1 MSLKSAR
8 ARPRATVSGV
18 GKGGSRARNGS
29 ARRRGVGR
37 DVERGRNALTDAEK
51 AAVAANRYVVRQYPL
66 GVLAGTPR
74 RLSLQRSDVWIVPVL
89 LTTPGYGAVGEVGV
103 VAVNART
110 GHVVGGTPKVEVIAA
125 GKRLR
130 EEKRDE
136 LEAAF
141 RRARTV

>member
-1 MSLKSAR
+1 MSLKSAHQQSPAIEPAVR
-8 ARPRATVSGV
+8 KPR
-18 GKGGSRARNGS
+18 SRARNGS
-29 ARRRGVGR
+29 VQRRGVGQGA
-37 DVERGRNALTDAEK
+37 ERGRIALTDAEK
-51 AAVAANRYVVRQYPL
+51 AVIAANRYVVRQYPL

-74 RLSLQRSDVWIVPVL
+74 RLSLQKSDVWIVPVL
-89 LTTPGYGAVGEVGV
+89 LTSPGYGAVGEVGV

-110 GHVVGGTPKVEVIAA
+110 GQVVGGTPKEEVIAA

-130 EEKRDE
+130 EEKQDE

>member
-1 MSLKSAR
+1 L
-8 ARPRATVSGV
+8 
-18 GKGGSRARNGS
+18 
-29 ARRRGVGR
+29 RRRGAGSEL
-37 DVERGRNALTDAEK
+37 ERGRVTLTDAEK
-51 AAVAANRYVVRQYPL
+51 AVIAANRYVVRQYPL

-74 RLSLQRSDVWIVPVL
+74 RLSLQKSDVWIVPVL
-89 LTTPGYGAVGEVGV
+89 LTSPGYGAVGEVGV

-110 GHVVGGTPKVEVIAA
+110 GQVVGGTPNQEVIAA

>member
-8 ARPRATVSGV
+8 QPLLATDRVVRKSA
-18 GKGGSRARNGS
+18 SRGRNGS
-29 ARRRGVGR
+29 VRRRGAGR
-37 DVERGRNALTDAEK
+37 EAERSRSALTESEK
-51 AAVAANRYVVRQYPL
+51 AVIAANRYVVREYPL

-74 RLSLQRSDVWIVPVL
+74 HLSLQKSDVWIVPVL
-89 LTTPGYGAVGEVGV
+89 LTSPGYGAVGEVGV

-110 GHVVGGTPKVEVIAA
+110 GRVVVGTPKEEVIAA

-136 LEAAF
+136 IEAAF
-141 RRARTV
+141 RRVRTV

>member
-1 MSLKSAR
+1 MTLKSTR
-8 ARPRATVSGV
+8 QTLLATERVV
-18 GKGGSRARNGS
+18 GKSASRARNGS
-29 ARRRGVGR
+29 VRRRGSGHEA
-37 DVERGRNALTDAEK
+37 ERSRSALTQAEK
-51 AAVAANRYVVRQYPL
+51 ALIAANRYLVREYPL

-74 RLSLQRSDVWIVPVL
+74 RLSLQKSDLWIVPIL
-89 LTTPGYGAVGEVGV
+89 LTSPGYGAVGEVGV

-110 GHVVGGTPKVEVIAA
+110 GRVVGGTPKEEVIAA

-136 LEAAF
+136 IEAAF

>member
-8 ARPRATVSGV
+8 QRQLMPDRAVR
-18 GKGGSRARNGS
+18 KPGSRARNGS
-29 ARRRGVGR
+29 LRRRGGGR
-37 DVERGRNALTDAEK
+37 EAERGSIAFTEAEK
-51 AAVAANRYVVRQYPL
+51 AVIAANRYVLRQYPL

-74 RLSLQRSDVWIVPVL
+74 RLALQKSDVWIVPVL
-89 LTTPGYGAVGEVGV
+89 LTSPGYGAVGEVGV

-110 GHVVGGTPKVEVIAA
+110 GQVVGGTPKEEVIAA
-125 GKRLR
+125 GRRLR

-141 RRARTV
+141 HRARTV